1 MFFQKKITK
10 TPIIVDIGSNEI
22 KVIKFKYD
30 EKINNIDIT
39 GYGNF
44 NTPKNCL
51 LNGVIKEPS
60 PIADSIRAAYIEA
73 RHQDDQESLIIGLS
87 GIMVDIEKKVINIT
101 RSKPESKIS
110 SKEWNTILEG
120 VEDEMNKQE
129 YKSNILHNIQME
141 LFQSSIE
148 NIKIDDKKTFTP
160 IGETGKDIYI
170 DLFNAYYP
178 QENALMLAKVS
189 EELQMPIE
197 GIFHS
202 SYGVGQI
209 LIDNHPHNNPS
220 MILVD
225 IGSTHT
231 DVTILNEGSID
242 RVRSF
247 SIGGDIFTT
256 KLSKELD
263 VSFDEAEILKKEY
276 SDAKLPKKI
285 TEKITDILKKEREL
299 LLEGVQ
305 IILNDLPA
313 TYILPDHIV
322 LFGGGSLLLGVKEM
336 VEYSNWYKKMK
347 FTQRPKV
354 SIFYPKIL
362 SHIIDNTNKD
372 INSPNITP
380 LLGLI
385 HLEISKNKFK
395 Y

>member
-1 MFFQKKITK
+1 MFFQKKINK
-10 TPIIVDIGSNEI
+10 TPIVVDIGSNEI
-22 KVIKFKYD
+22 KVIKYNYD
-30 EKINNIDIT
+30 EKVNNIDIV

-44 NTPKNCL
+44 NTPKNCI
-51 LNGVIKEPS
+51 LNGVIKES
-60 PIADSIRAAYIEA
+60 TPISEAIRSAYIEA
-73 RHQDDQESLIIGLS
+73 RNKDDEEDLVIGLS
-87 GIMVDIEKKVINIT
+87 GIMIDIEKKVINIK
-101 RSKPESKIS
+101 RPKPESKIS
-110 SKEWNTILEG
+110 TKEWNAILEG
-120 VEDEMNKQE
+120 IESEMDKQE

-148 NIKIDDKKTFTP
+148 NINIDDRKTFTP
-160 IGETGKDIYI
+160 IGEIGREISI

-178 QENALMLAKVS
+178 EENAIMLSKIS
-189 EELQMPIE
+189 EDLNMPIE
-197 GIFHS
+197 AIFHS

-209 LIDNHPHNNPS
+209 LIDNHPKNNPS

-242 RVRSF
+242 KVRSF
-247 SIGGDIFTT
+247 SIGGDVFTA
-256 KLSKELD
+256 KLSKELE
-263 VSFDEAEILKKEY
+263 VSFDEAEDLKKEY

-285 TEKITDILKKEREL
+285 TEKITDMLKSEREL
-299 LLEGVQ
+299 LLEGINIV
-305 IILNDLPA
+305 LNDLPP

-322 LFGGGSLLLGVKEM
+322 LFGGGSLLLGIKEM

-362 SHIIDNTNKD
+362 SHIIDNTNRD
-372 INSPNITP
+372 INTPSITP

-385 HLEISKNKFK
+385 HLEISKNRFK